1 MSPNPSVILCF
12 PEEFKQISW
21 PKKSV
26 ISSQTPLSCRFV
38 QVQMTFGGILV
49 FLELHWT
56 YFTPFPSA
64 SIVDFEQVNASWV
77 LTIFHFS
84 RNSKTCVKIKRI
96 NHLLITLR
104 LAKNV
109 QQGDSS
115 TQVWVWK
122 WTHFFFSTL
131 SIWHV
136 ACRYFSRMQIK
147 TLD

>member
-1 MSPNPSVILCF
+1 MVGWLLLNNIINNIVISKWLSPNPSVILCF

-26 ISSQTPLSCRFV
+26 ISSQTPLSCRYV
-38 QVQMTFGGILV
+38 QVWMTFGGILV

-109 QQGDSS
+109 QQR
-115 TQVWVWK
+115 W
-122 WTHFFFSTL
+122 FFNTSMSL
-131 SIWHV
+131 
-136 ACRYFSRMQIK
+136 K
-147 TLD
+147 LDPLLF